1 MRTAKT
7 LALVCALFTLV
18 TNGGRAYV
26 VKDPS
31 TSHVSR
37 DRGNFGPEL
46 HHRSYIVP
54 ASLKTTGPSFNAL
67 TAPNREL
74 SAREIAIRFVKESLH
89 PYSDFIIKNIYKSE
103 HNGVTHVYFRQ
114 VVNGL
119 QVTNGDLNINIDKF
133 GRVISY
139 GDSFVVPPSLTS
151 HEIVTKSS
159 FKEEN
164 VVINNGKY
172 FITSNSH
179 QVIISSHPNS
189 KKVNKVNDYN
199 TVQYKINNDTREIL
213 SPFDALKSFA
223 SYINQSVP
231 PLEKL
236 QYFESFNE
244 DDQDHLIIENIPFAL
259 SPVKL
264 SQRYLQLDDMS
275 LQLVWD
281 LQIEM
286 ENNWYHAHIN
296 AHTGK
301 LEALIDW
308 VADATYN
315 VFPHGLNDPSEGG
328 PELLVDPH
336 DDIASPN

>member
-74 SAREIAIRFVKESLH
+74 SAREIAIQF
-89 PYSDFIIKNIYKSE
+89 
-103 HNGVTHVYFRQ
+103 
-114 VVNGL
+114 VNGL

-151 HEIVTKSS
+151 HEIVTKGS
-159 FKEEN
+159 FEEEN

-179 QVIISSHPNS
+179 QVIISSHPYS

-231 PLEKL
+231 P
-236 QYFESFNE
+236 
-244 DDQDHLIIENIPFAL
+244 
-259 SPVKL
+259 
-264 SQRYLQLDDMS
+264 
-275 LQLVWD
+275 
-281 LQIEM
+281 
-286 ENNWYHAHIN
+286 
-296 AHTGK
+296 
-301 LEALIDW
+301 
-308 VADATYN
+308 
-315 VFPHGLNDPSEGG
+315 
-328 PELLVDPH
+328 
-336 DDIASPN
+336 